1 MPEPPVTATLLISCR
16 DQKGLVASVADF
28 LYRHNGNI
36 IHADQ
41 HTDTSA
47 SLSTGLEEGIFVQRV
62 EWELR
67 EFAVKREEIAEA
79 FRPIAER
86 FGMSWSLR
94 FSDYTP
100 RLAVFVSKLP
110 HCMYDLLARWR
121 MGEFRA
127 EIPLV
132 VSNHGDQRAVAE
144 SFGVDFRAFAI
155 TSETKAKEEARIVEL
170 LEEQRID
177 VVVLARYM
185 QVLGPEFVSQYPQ
198 RIINIH
204 HSFLPAFAGARP
216 YHHAHERGVK
226 IIGATA
232 HYVTAELDQGPIIEQ
247 DVARVS
253 HRDSVDDLVRKGRDL
268 EKVVL
273 ARAVD
278 LHLRNRI
285 VVYGNKTVVFD

>member
-1 MPEPPVTATLLISCR
+1 MPDAPVTATLLISCR
-16 DQKGLVASVADF
+16 DQKGLVASVSDF
-28 LYRHNGNI
+28 LYRNDGNI

-41 HTDTSA
+41 HTD
-47 SLSTGLEEGIFVQRV
+47 LEEGVFLQRV

-67 EFAVKREEIAEA
+67 EFAVKRDEIAEA

-94 FSDYTP
+94 FSDYVP

-127 EIPLV
+127 EIPVV
-132 VSNHGDQRAVAE
+132 VSNHGNQRAVAE
-144 SFGVDFRAFAI
+144 NFGVEFRQFDVRR
-155 TSETKAKEEARIVEL
+155 ETKAKEEARIIAL
-170 LEEQRID
+170 LEERQVD
-177 VVVLARYM
+177 AVVLARYM
-185 QVLGPEFVSQYPQ
+185 QVLSAEFVSRYPQ

-247 DVARVS
+247 DVVRVS
-253 HRDSVDDLVRKGRDL
+253 HRDSVEDLVRKGRDL

>member
-1 MPEPPVTATLLISCR
+1 MNDEAVTAVLLLSCR
-16 DQKGLVASVADF
+16 DQKGLVASVSDF
-28 LYRHNGNI
+28 LYRNDGNI

-41 HTDTSA
+41 HTDPSTSLRA
-47 SLSTGLEEGIFVQRV
+47 GLEEGVFLQRV
-62 EWELR
+62 EWELAG
-67 EFAVKREEIAEA
+67 FAVPRQGIAEA

-86 FGMSWSLR
+86 FGMTWSLH
-94 FSDYTP
+94 FSDYVP
-100 RLAVFVSKLP
+100 RVAIFASALP
-110 HCMYDLLARWR
+110 HCLYDLLARWR

-127 EIPLV
+127 EVPLV
-132 VSNHGDQRAVAE
+132 VSNHDDLRPIAE
-144 SFGVDFRAFAI
+144 QFGVAYHCLDI
-155 TSETKAKEEARIVEL
+155 SPKTKATQEERI
-170 LEEQRID
+170 LETLQAEGID
-177 VVVLARYM
+177 LIVLARYM
-185 QVLGPEFVSQYPQ
+185 QILGEKLVERYPN

-216 YHHAHERGVK
+216 YHQAHERGVK

-232 HYVTAELDQGPIIEQ
+232 HYVTAALDQGPIIEQ

-253 HRDSVDDLVRKGRDL
+253 HRDSVADLVRKGRDL